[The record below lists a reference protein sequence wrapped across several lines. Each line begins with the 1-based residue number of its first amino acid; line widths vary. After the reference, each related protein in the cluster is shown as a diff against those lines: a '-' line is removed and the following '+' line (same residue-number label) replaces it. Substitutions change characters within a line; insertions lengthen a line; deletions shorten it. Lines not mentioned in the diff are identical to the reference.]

1 MNSHD
6 MKPFKASPLIL
17 SAAIAA
23 LLAAP
28 SFAASIAS
36 PTDEPVISAISGR
49 RVRVK
54 VPTGFKD
61 VTLQRKTAQRKTPW
75 VTLSKATVN
84 NEEKEVVFT
93 LRKRIS
99 KRYLRVFG
107 QQEGKLPGAFYTG
120 TTNFLGEQV
129 VSQPGSNLSFGS
141 SSSWTSTSSV
151 DAGSYASSSSSVS
164 SNRTVTESD
173 IWKLDGDH
181 LYFFNQYRGL
191 QNIDVSDTAKPALL
205 GTLRMP
211 AAGEDLYQLDST
223 HVAILKRT
231 PKELGWTSGS
241 PTFDQ
246 SNQSGE
252 VVVCDVSTPEPT
264 IVARV
269 PFEGWLANSRLIGT
283 ALVIA
288 KNVPRQDSGNL
299 GWSTNLE
306 VTGYDLSVPSAPVER
321 NTVKFSN
328 SGGSWVSAVQSS
340 NRCFMVAQP
349 NYDYSGADGG
359 YHTLINLVDV
369 SNPDGTLVKGGSAN
383 VNGFVQ
389 DKFKLHENGGVMS
402 AVSAVSG
409 VDPQTGRWTSSSQL
423 QNFDVTNLAHPAKL
437 GSITVGQNESTRAVR
452 FDGDRVYIVTVV
464 QQDPLWIVD
473 NTDPAQPTLSG
484 ELHVPGFSSYIE
496 PLGDRLV
503 TVGRIWGDDGT
514 GNWQNRVSVSL
525 YDVADATKPVQLS
538 QLPIGT
544 GWSSSEAEWDDKAF
558 TVLPDEGLIMLPY
571 SSGWWFWG
579 GGNNGGVQLVDLK
592 RDSLALRGVI
602 QHGFTPRRTAIKDDT
617 VLALSASDLLTVDIS
632 DRDTPV
638 VKADVELAWNVS
650 RVWIVGKQLLQLGQ
664 HLNDR
669 TPVLS
674 VSPLDNPDNTTSTL
688 DIGGGYVQSAELK
701 GDLLYIVQQPDRS
714 VASATGNATLV
725 AQQGKLTVFSIS
737 SLPQIVKLS
746 EASIPSEDLYGS
758 ISLLF
763 PTDATA
769 VVTRKSSYYP
779 WYRPW
784 PILISSDISSG
795 FVVAQPGAVTL
806 TTGTLELATTTPVR
820 TGLVRTAAA
829 RTEGASLNV
838 AMPIWGG
845 GWGYSSGSME
855 LFAFDVANPRDVK
868 YLTTTKLDIKE
879 ATTFSEA
886 FADTGKIFVS
896 HFTGGY
902 GRYYAVPLNDDTNDT
917 PTDEPIKANRH
928 FLSVIDYSTAATP
941 VVSEPVSVPGELRA
955 VTRKGELL
963 YLLGPGY
970 DTTGRADGSKQFI
983 HAAAFDGVAHLVDSI
998 DLGKRWYGGNFEIGN
1013 GNVFVSRNDY
1023 DSDTQKTTTAFE
1035 AWTLNDE
1042 GKFILRDTLP
1052 LPYYYDWSL
1061 VGDLAI
1067 SPSGGNTFSVVNVAN
1082 PSDLKL
1088 IGYYGTPNPYFW
1100 YSNLG
1105 NCSKVVGDLSL
1116 GFWIPEGDYGVKT
1129 VPPPPQ
1135 N

>member
-1 MNSHD
+1 MHSHD
-6 MKPFKASPLIL
+6 MKPLQASPFIF

-23 LLAAP
+23 LLATP
-28 SFAASIAS
+28 SFAAVDVSL
-36 PTDEPVISAISGR
+36 TDEPVIASISGR

-54 VPTGFKD
+54 VPAGFKD

-75 VTLSKATVN
+75 ITLGKTTVN
-84 NEEKEVVFT
+84 HEEKEVVFT
-93 LRKRIS
+93 LRKRIL

-141 SSSWTSTSSV
+141 STVTL
-151 DAGSYASSSSSVS
+151 S
-164 SNRTVTESD
+164 SNAVAGVREDSLVSLDRTVTESD

-211 AAGEDLYQLDST
+211 SAGEDLYQLDST
-223 HVAILKRT
+223 HVAILKRS
-231 PKELGWTSGS
+231 PRELGWTSGS

-246 SNQSGE
+246 ANQSGE
-252 VVVCDVSTPEPT
+252 IVVCDVSTPEPT

-269 PFEGWLANSRLIGT
+269 PFEGWIANSRLIGSS
-283 ALVIA
+283 LVIA
-288 KNVPRQDSGNL
+288 KNVQRHDSQEWT
-299 GWSTNLE
+299 WSADLE
-306 VTGYDLSVPSAPVER
+306 VTGYDLSVPTAPVER

-328 SGGSWVSAVQSS
+328 ADGSWAGAVQAS
-340 NRCFMVAQP
+340 NRCFMVVQSR
-349 NYDYSGADGG
+349 YDYAGTGNGHES
-359 YHTLINLVDV
+359 LINLVDV
-369 SNPDGTLVKGGSAN
+369 SNPDGTLVKGGTAS
-383 VNGFVQ
+383 VPGFVQ
-389 DKFKLHENGGVMS
+389 EKFKLRENGGIMS
-402 AVSAVSG
+402 VVSAVSRI
-409 VDPQTGRWTSSSQL
+409 DRQTGNWTSFAQL
-423 QNFDVTNLAHPAKL
+423 DNFDVTNLAHPANL
-437 GSITVGQNESTRAVR
+437 GSIAVGLNESTRAVR

-473 NTDPAQPTLSG
+473 NTDPAKPTLSG

-769 VVTRKSSYYP
+769 VVARKNSYYP

-784 PILISSDISSG
+784 PILISSDL
-795 FVVAQPGAVTL
+795 VVAQPGTVTFATETLGL
-806 TTGTLELATTTPVR
+806 TTTTPVR
-820 TGLVRTAAA
+820 TGLVGAAA
-829 RTEGASLNV
+829 DRNDGVSLNA
-838 AMPIWGG
+838 AMPLWGG
-845 GWGYSSGSME
+845 GWGWSSGNME

-886 FADTGKIFVS
+886 FADSGKVFVS

-902 GRYYAVPLNDDTNDT
+902 GRYFAVPLNDDTNDT

-928 FLSVIDYSTAATP
+928 FLSVIDYSTPATP

-955 VTRKGELL
+955 VSRKGELI

-998 DLGKRWYGGNFEIGN
+998 ELGDRWDGGSFEIGN

-1023 DSDTQKTTTAFE
+1023 DSDTQKNITAFE

-1052 LPYYYDWSL
+1052 LPYYYDWSII
-1061 VGDLAI
+1061 GDLAI
-1067 SPSGGNTFSVVNVAN
+1067 SPSGGSTFSVVNVAN
-1082 PSDLKL
+1082 PSDLQL
-1088 IGYYGTPNPYFW
+1088 VGYYGNANMYSW
-1100 YSNLG
+1100 SSNLG
-1105 NCSKVVGDLSL
+1105 NCSNVVGDLSL
-1116 GFWIPEGDYGVKT
+1116 GFWIPEGDYGVKS

-1135 N
+1135 R

>member
-1 MNSHD
+1 
-6 MKPFKASPLIL
+6 MKPLQASPFIL
-17 SAAIAA
+17 FAAIAA

-28 SFAASIAS
+28 SFAAVDVS
-36 PTDEPVISAISGR
+36 PTDEPVIASISGR

-54 VPTGFKD
+54 VPAGFKD

-75 VTLSKATVN
+75 ITLGKTTVN
-84 NEEKEVVFT
+84 HEEKEVVFT

-141 SSSWTSTSSV
+141 SAVTLSNNAVAGVREDSLVSV
-151 DAGSYASSSSSVS
+151 D
-164 SNRTVTESD
+164 RTVTESD

-211 AAGEDLYQLDST
+211 SAGEDLYQLDST
-223 HVAILKRT
+223 HVAILKRS

-246 SNQSGE
+246 ANQSGE
-252 VVVCDVSTPEPT
+252 IVVCDVSTPEPT

-269 PFEGWLANSRLIGT
+269 PFEGWIANSRLIGSS
-283 ALVIA
+283 LVIA
-288 KNVPRQDSGNL
+288 KNVQRHDSQD
-299 GWSTNLE
+299 WSWSADLE
-306 VTGYDLSVPSAPVER
+306 VTGYDLSVPTAPVER

-328 SGGSWVSAVQSS
+328 PDGSWAGAVQAS
-340 NRCFMVAQP
+340 NRCFMVVQSR
-349 NYDYSGADGG
+349 YDYAGTGNGHES
-359 YHTLINLVDV
+359 LINLVDV
-369 SNPDGTLVKGGSAN
+369 SNPDGTLVKGGTAS
-383 VNGFVQ
+383 VPGFVQ
-389 DKFKLHENGGVMS
+389 EKFKLRENGGIMS
-402 AVSAVSG
+402 VVSAVSRI
-409 VDPQTGRWTSSSQL
+409 DRQTGNWTSFAQL
-423 QNFDVTNLAHPAKL
+423 DNFDVTNLAHPAKL
-437 GSITVGQNESTRAVR
+437 GSIAVGLNESTRAVR

-473 NTDPAQPTLSG
+473 NTDPAKPTLSG

-538 QLPIGT
+538 QLPVGI
-544 GWSSSEAEWDDKAF
+544 GWSSSEAEFNDKAF
-558 TVLPDEGLIMLPY
+558 TVLPAEGLIMLPY
-571 SSGWWFWG
+571 NSGWWSWG
-579 GGNNGGVQLVDLK
+579 GSSNGGVQLIDLK

-664 HLNDR
+664 RLNDR

-674 VSPLDNPDNTTSTL
+674 VSPLDNPDDTTSTL
-688 DIGGGYVQSAELK
+688 DIGNGPVQSAELK
-701 GDLLYIVQQPDRS
+701 GDLLYIVQQAGRS
-714 VASATGNATLV
+714 IVSASGATTNV
-725 AQQGKLTVFSIS
+725 KLTGSLSVFSIA

-746 EASIPSEDLYGS
+746 EASIPSADELYGN

-769 VVTRKSSYYP
+769 VIARKSSYYP

-784 PILISSDISSG
+784 PIIISGDL
-795 FVVAQPGAVTL
+795 VVAQPFTISSTTETL
-806 TTGTLELATTTPVR
+806 GLTASTPIR
-820 TGLVRTAAA
+820 TDLVR
-829 RTEGASLNV
+829 ASAVGNTTISSNI

-845 GWGYSSGSME
+845 GWGWSSGTME
-855 LFAFDVANPRDVK
+855 LFAFDVANPRDAK
-868 YLTTTKLDIKE
+868 YLATTKLEIKE
-879 ATTFSEA
+879 AATFSDA
-886 FADTGKIFVS
+886 FADNGKIFAS
-896 HFTGGY
+896 YYTGGY
-902 GRYYAVPLNDDTNDT
+902 GHYSPVILVDKTDDTKA
-917 PTDEPIKANRH
+917 DEPSRANRH
-928 FLSVIDYSTAATP
+928 FLSVVDYSVPATP
-941 VVSEPVSVPGELRA
+941 VVSEPVSVPGQLRGVA
-955 VTRKGELL
+955 SKGELL

-970 DTTGRADGSKQFI
+970 DATGRADSSKQFI
-983 HAAAFDGVAHLVDSI
+983 HAAAFDGLAHLVDSI
-998 DLGKRWYGGNFEIGN
+998 ELGDRWYGGSFEIGN

-1023 DSDTQKTTTAFE
+1023 DSDTQKTTPAFE
-1035 AWTLNDE
+1035 AWTLSDE

-1052 LPYYYDWSL
+1052 RPYYYDWSII
-1061 VGDLAI
+1061 GDLAI
-1067 SPSGGNTFSVVNVAN
+1067 MPSGGGTFSVVNVAN
-1082 PSDLKL
+1082 PSDLQL
-1088 IGYYGTPNPYFW
+1088 VGYYGTATPYFW

-1105 NCSKVVGDLSL
+1105 NCSKIVGDLSL

-1135 N
+1135 K

>member
-1 MNSHD
+1 
-6 MKPFKASPLIL
+6 MKPLQASPFIL

-23 LLAAP
+23 LLAVP
-28 SFAASIAS
+28 SFAGGIAS
-36 PTDEPVISAISGR
+36 PTDEPVIAAISGR
-49 RVRVK
+49 KVRVK
-54 VPTGFKD
+54 VPAGFKD

-75 VTLSKATVN
+75 VTLSKAAVN

-107 QQEGKLPGAFYTG
+107 QQEGKLPGSFYTG

-141 SSSWTSTSSV
+141 TSSGTLTLSGGAV
-151 DAGSYASSSSSVS
+151 SNASSDSSVS

-173 IWKLDGDH
+173 IWKLDGDR

-246 SNQSGE
+246 ANQSGE

-269 PFEGWLANSRLIGT
+269 PFEGWIANSRLIGS

-288 KNVPRQDSGNL
+288 KNVPRQDSGNW
-299 GWSTNLE
+299 GWSTNVE

-328 SGGSWVSAVQSS
+328 SGGSWVSAVQAS

-349 NYDYSGADGG
+349 NYDYSGAGGG
-359 YHTLINLVDV
+359 YNTVINLVDV
-369 SNPDGTLVKGGSAN
+369 SNPDGTLIKGGTASVKGYIP
-383 VNGFVQ
+383 
-389 DKFKLHENGGVMS
+389 DKFKLRENGGVMS

-409 VDPQTGRWTSSSQL
+409 IDPQTGNWTSSSEL
-423 QNFDVTNLAHPAKL
+423 QNFDVSDLAHPAKL
-437 GSITVGQNESTRAVR
+437 GAITVGRNESTRAVR

-473 NTDPAQPTLSG
+473 NTDPLRPTLSG

-538 QLPIGT
+538 QLPVGT

-558 TVLPDEGLIMLPY
+558 TVLPDAGLIMLPY

-579 GGNNGGVQLVDLK
+579 GGNNGGVQLIDLK

-669 TPVLS
+669 SPVLS
-674 VSPLDNPDNTTSTL
+674 VSPLDNPDDTTSTL
-688 DIGGGYVQSAELK
+688 DIGNGPVQSAELK
-701 GDLLYIVQQPDRS
+701 GDLLYVVQQPDPS
-714 VASATGNATLV
+714 VASATGDATLV
-725 AQQGKLTVFSIS
+725 IQHGKLTVFSIA

-746 EASIPSEDLYGS
+746 EASIPNEDLYGVT
-758 ISLLF
+758 SLLF

-769 VVTRKSSYYP
+769 VVARKSSYYP
-779 WYRPW
+779 WYRPF
-784 PILISSDISSG
+784 PMLFSG
-795 FVVAQPGAVTL
+795 DLVVAQPGAVTVAAETLGL
-806 TTGTLELATTTPVR
+806 TTTTPVR
-820 TGLVRTAAA
+820 TDLVRATAASN
-829 RTEGASLNV
+829 EGVSLNV

-845 GWGYSSGSME
+845 GWGYSSGTME

-868 YLTTTKLDIKE
+868 YLATTKLEFKG

-886 FADTGKIFVS
+886 FADTGKIFAS

-902 GRYYAVPLNDDTNDT
+902 GRYYPVLLAEDTNDNT
-917 PTDEPIKANRH
+917 AVEPIKTNRH
-928 FLSVIDYSTAATP
+928 FLSVVDYSVPATP
-941 VVSEPVSVPGELRA
+941 VVSEPVSVPGELRG

-970 DTTGRADGSKQFI
+970 DATGRADGSKQFI

-1052 LPYYYDWSL
+1052 LPFYYDWSL

-1067 SPSGGNTFSVVNVAN
+1067 SPSGGGTFSVVNVAN
-1082 PSDLKL
+1082 LSELKL
-1088 IGYYGTPNPYFW
+1088 IGYYGNPNSYFW

-1105 NCSKVVGDLSL
+1105 NCSKVVGNLSL